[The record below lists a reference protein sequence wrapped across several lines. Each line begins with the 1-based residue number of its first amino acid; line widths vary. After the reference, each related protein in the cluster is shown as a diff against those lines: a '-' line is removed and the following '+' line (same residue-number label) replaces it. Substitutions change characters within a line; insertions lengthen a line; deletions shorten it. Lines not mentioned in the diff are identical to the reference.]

1 MFFKKALFNVKESGQ
16 HLFCTNAFWKN
27 STWTIKTN
35 FIAFQAVDLKRCSI
49 LIFVRGSGISFS
61 TTFCLINVHA
71 IRGSSHWWYSGKKGI
86 LENSCSKIQKKL
98 PGDQSHKTI
107 LLLVSTDID
116 ITSSTQGCLK
126 QA

>member
-1 MFFKKALFNVKESGQ
+1 MIFLERFFSQGRRERGGGGGD
-16 HLFCTNAFWKN
+16 
-27 STWTIKTN
+27 
-35 FIAFQAVDLKRCSI
+35 AV
-49 LIFVRGSGISFS
+49 
-61 TTFCLINVHA
+61 INVHA